1 MASINWNPLNLPT
14 WQVGLATAGGA
25 VLFIVIVVLAVL
37 GAQGAFDEKADK
49 SSSDSGSDS
58 GSSSSSSGSGS
69 SSDSGSGDDDS
80 MEYTLNKTFTVAAID
95 DTTNADITFPARW
108 IQTYTQVDD
117 LSTLPGDA
125 STSANIKAAWK
136 GSASIGNGNEYVILN
151 GASVMRLR
159 LAAINQTSGS
169 VTSAAQSLQLSSS
182 KNVTSALPQG
192 YSSTFTSNTV
202 GSVGD
207 SLSITYS

>member
-1 MASINWNPLNLPT
+1 MASVNWNPLNLST
-14 WQVGLATAGGA
+14 WQIGLATAGGA

-37 GAQGAFDEKADK
+37 GAQGTFDEKADK
-49 SSSDSGSDS
+49 PSSDSGADSDSGSGSDSGSDS
-58 GSSSSSSGSGS
+58 
-69 SSDSGSGDDDS
+69 DSGSEGDDS
-80 MEYTLNKTFTVAAID
+80 TGFTLNKTFTITAID
-95 DTTNADITFPARW
+95 DTTNTDITFPARW

-136 GSASIGNGNEYVILN
+136 GSASVGNGNEYVILN
-151 GASVMRLR
+151 GTTVMRLR
-159 LAAINQTSGS
+159 LAVINQTSGS
-169 VTSAAQSLQLSSS
+169 VSSAAYSSQLSSS
-182 KNVTSALPQG
+182 KNVTGALPQG
-192 YSSTFTSNTV
+192 YSSTFTSHTA